1 MSEMLD
7 RQSGN
12 GEQPPGSA
20 SGSVSATASAPT
32 PTSVTV
38 AVGSDERTASTDAA
52 IEHLRS
58 RGLDVEPAGPLAGRD
73 ADWVQVAEEVGR
85 AVAEGRAEKAVLFC
99 YTGTGASMAVNKIP
113 GVRGALCVD
122 AETARGARK
131 WNDANVLVLSYRLA
145 TETLVREIID
155 AFLDSPADPA
165 EAATIAQLS
174 ALEQS
179 AARPAPRQAAPP
191 RPASA
196 PAAAPGPAHAPVRP
210 PAE

>member
-1 MSEMLD
+1 MSEA
-7 RQSGN
+7 
-12 GEQPPGSA
+12 PGRNSDEA
-20 SGSVSATASAPT
+20 SGRASGRASVR
-32 PTSVTV
+32 V

-52 IEHLRS
+52 VEHLRS
-58 RGLDVEPAGPLAGRD
+58 RGLDVVAAGPLADRT

-85 AVAEGRAEKAVLFC
+85 AVAEGHAEKAVLFC

-174 ALEQS
+174 ALERA
-179 AARPAPRQAAPP
+179 AARPLPATAP
-191 RPASA
+191 
-196 PAAAPGPAHAPVRP
+196 APGPRS
-210 PAE
+210 AE